1 LSPFTERDRRCTTLT
16 GGSGVEMASLGV
28 ADCPARLAE
37 LRVVV
42 SIGIGSGLVAAFNT
56 FALGRVPRAAM
67 FATTPC
73 LSMPASAKEGLAGA
87 SWGSILWWRV
97 SRALRG
103 CLESSGAYHLSMKVL
118 GLSAASA
125 ALLVAPALPF
135 CGVAKGLEYRDREA
149 RGVGSAMVSP
159 NR

>member
-1 LSPFTERDRRCTTLT
+1 
-16 GGSGVEMASLGV
+16 MASLGV

-56 FALGRVPRAAM
+56 FALGRVPRGAM

-87 SWGSILWWRV
+87 SWGSILW
-97 SRALRG
+97 
-103 CLESSGAYHLSMKVL
+103 
-118 GLSAASA
+118 
-125 ALLVAPALPF
+125 
-135 CGVAKGLEYRDREA
+135 
-149 RGVGSAMVSP
+149 
-159 NR
+159 